1 MSVLFLYSVTGK
13 PEAAVLYTNS
23 FGGAVGSRVHHRAL
37 SYFAQLICW
46 LSE

>member
-1 MSVLFLYSVTGK
+1 MSVLVLDSVMGK
-13 PEAAVLYTNS
+13 PEYAVLYTNS
-23 FGGAVGSRVHHRAL
+23 FGGALGSHVHHLAL

>member
-1 MSVLFLYSVTGK
+1 MSVLFLYSVIGK
-13 PEAAVLYTNS
+13 PKAAVLYTNS
-23 FGGAVGSRVHHRAL
+23 FGGAVGSRVHRLAS